1 INRAS
6 VDGLPQVLRPV
17 TPTGSQ
23 PPFSVG
29 QSLHPYLDYYRQA
42 FAPSRVLYPL
52 RPSPHLRLGDS
63 VCFCR
68 PDTLSGLPRS
78 PTSPPQRRSGVSV
91 HRWRRAVRRVTVNIS
106 RSCSPSLLGLEP
118 LSRLGSAL
126 VTMRNPETSLTLPLP
141 VLLRSRS
148 RVRLTFPT
156 SAVCLRPP

>member
-1 INRAS
+1 MLCQVGIRWPEDACSALLLIINRAS

-63 VCFCR
+63 VCLWR
-68 PDTLSGLPRS
+68 TESVSGLPRS
-78 PTSPPQRRSGVSV
+78 
-91 HRWRRAVRRVTVNIS
+91 A
-106 RSCSPSLLGLEP
+106 SCTHKRG
-118 LSRLGSAL
+118 
-126 VTMRNPETSLTLPLP
+126 
-141 VLLRSRS
+141 
-148 RVRLTFPT
+148 
-156 SAVCLRPP
+156 